1 MSDRDNNEPKLG
13 MGWKP
18 VAGMFLL
25 GVLTVVIFVA
35 LTR

>member
-1 MSDRDNNEPKLG
+1 MSENNEAKPG

-35 LTR
+35 LNR